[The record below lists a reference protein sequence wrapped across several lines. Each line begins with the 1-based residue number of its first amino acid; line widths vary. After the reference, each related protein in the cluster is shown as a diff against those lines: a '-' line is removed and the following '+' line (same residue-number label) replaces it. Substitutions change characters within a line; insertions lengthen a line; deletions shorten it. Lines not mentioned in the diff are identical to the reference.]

1 MVYGLTLLLVTLV
14 WIWENLI
21 YHVPL
26 PKNEAQE
33 KLCDSDNMA
42 GLFEEIDS
50 LLKMQNPMAV
60 VRHYSFIDFAKVIY

>member
-1 MVYGLTLLLVTLV
+1 MLVTLV
-14 WIWENLI
+14 WIRENLI

-33 KLCDSDNMA
+33 KLCDSDNLA

-50 LLKMQNPMAV
+50 LLKIQNPMTNLE
-60 VRHYSFIDFAKVIY
+60 S